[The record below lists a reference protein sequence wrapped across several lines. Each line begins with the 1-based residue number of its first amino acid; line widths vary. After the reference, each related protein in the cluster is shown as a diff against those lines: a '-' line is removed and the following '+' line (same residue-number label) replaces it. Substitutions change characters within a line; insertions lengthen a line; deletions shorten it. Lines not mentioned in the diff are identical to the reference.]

1 MPGIFKRFA
10 NVSANKYVFP
20 DAEDLAVS
28 VEEPA
33 PVEPAGP
40 EASPVEEAAQP
51 KPEPEQ
57 QEPTPID
64 FAQVQANAILQD
76 AREEAEAFRVK
87 ALGELEKELDE
98 LRERAKKEGYE
109 LGYAQ
114 GIAEGRL
121 EAQRE
126 LDEKAAAQ
134 EKEIS
139 AFLKDAVRA
148 RDQLLEDSKQDLKE
162 LALAIAEKVI
172 RVSLKSS
179 GDILIRMIES
189 ATAKRRRCE
198 WVQIYIA
205 DCDARASANTVPE
218 LAEALS
224 RLSDRV
230 RIIPM
235 ADDESGTCIIEMP
248 DEIIDASAATQL
260 NNIRT
265 MLSDTPTG
273 GMDTNLNLGGGFHV
287 PTDDPPGL

>member
-57 QEPTPID
+57 QGPTPID

-76 AREEAEAFRVK
+76 AREEAEAFRAK

-248 DEIIDASAATQL
+248 DEILDVSVSTQL
-260 NNIRT
+260 DNLRGI
-265 MLSDTPTG
+265 LSNAEPDSGRIQRGWP
-273 GMDTNLNLGGGFHV
+273 
-287 PTDDPPGL
+287 

>member
-76 AREEAEAFRVK
+76 AREEAEAFRAK

-172 RVSLKSS
+172 RVSLRSS
-179 GDILIRMIES
+179 SDILIRMIEA
-189 ATAKRRRCE
+189 ATAKKRRCE

-205 DCDARASANTVPE
+205 DCDARTNAQTIPE
-218 LAEALS
+218 LTEAM
-224 RLSDRV
+224 RHLSDRV
-230 RIIPM
+230 RVIPM

-248 DEIIDASAATQL
+248 DEIIDASVSTQL
-260 NNIRT
+260 
-265 MLSDTPTG
+265 D
-273 GMDTNLNLGGGFHV
+273 NLRGVLDNGER
-287 PTDDPPGL
+287 DPGR

>member
-1 MPGIFKRFA
+1 MSGIFKRFA

-76 AREEAEAFRVK
+76 AREEAEAFRAK

-248 DEIIDASAATQL
+248 DEILDVSVSTQL
-260 NNIRT
+260 DNLRGI
-265 MLSDTPTG
+265 LSNAEPDSGRIQRGWP
-273 GMDTNLNLGGGFHV
+273 
-287 PTDDPPGL
+287 